1 MHSRSLNT
9 MLTQQGQHHAEVC
22 VRPTPTLSPQQY
34 GSQSNAPRPHDQ
46 CLAAPNFSGGQYEA
60 PSTPRILETRPA
72 ILPWTCQPASSTGL
86 TIWGRA
92 SPPMDRKRNMDASHG
107 PLVLRSEMTGH
118 AGPMQLG
125 WSLRAQHEYAALLQ
139 LVDRPDR
146 QNTAAWMEC
155 AAHACWLWLS
165 GGLGMTCVDT
175 GSACRHPCRVGV
187 AKIGHANGQD
197 LSNTLTV
204 LRQDVPV
211 GEEMDRDVGLGTGTS
226 RTVLSW
232 FQRRTVMARVH

>member
-125 WSLRAQHEYAALLQ
+125 W
-139 LVDRPDR
+139 
-146 QNTAAWMEC
+146 
-155 AAHACWLWLS
+155 
-165 GGLGMTCVDT
+165 GLGFT
-175 GSACRHPCRVGV
+175 RP
-187 AKIGHANGQD
+187 
-197 LSNTLTV
+197 
-204 LRQDVPV
+204 
-211 GEEMDRDVGLGTGTS
+211 
-226 RTVLSW
+226 
-232 FQRRTVMARVH
+232 ARVHTLRCCSSLTDQTGKIRLPGWSAQRTRAGCG

>member
-107 PLVLRSEMTGH
+107 PFVLRSEMTGH

-125 WSLRAQHEYAALLQ
+125 WGLRAQHEYTLRCCSSLTDQ
-139 LVDRPDR
+139 
-146 QNTAAWMEC
+146 
-155 AAHACWLWLS
+155 
-165 GGLGMTCVDT
+165 T
-175 GSACRHPCRVGV
+175 GKIRLPGWSA
-187 AKIGHANGQD
+187 Q
-197 LSNTLTV
+197 
-204 LRQDVPV
+204 
-211 GEEMDRDVGLGTGTS
+211 
-226 RTVLSW
+226 RT
-232 FQRRTVMARVH
+232 RAGCG